1 VSLLRLGPE
10 HHVVL
15 FTMHHIVS
23 DGWSMEVLVHEL
35 SEIYRAYASLGVP
48 SPLAPLPVQ
57 YADFAVWQRR
67 LVEGK
72 LLDQQLAYWKER
84 LGGTPPRLEL
94 PTDRPRPA
102 VNSYRGATHRFTLP
116 ARLTAE
122 LRALARREG
131 ATLYMVLLS
140 AFKALLALYSGQEE
154 VVVGSPVANRVR
166 VETEGLIGCL
176 INTLALRTRVG
187 GNPTFR
193 ELLGR
198 VREVVLGAHAHQEIP
213 FEFVVEALQPERR
226 GNYNPLFQVWFMLQ
240 SGKGERLESAGLTL
254 RPLEVGGGS
263 AQFDLTLAMEEHG
276 AEVAGSWNYSTDLFD
291 PETVTEMAGHYQALL
306 ESVLTPDGINCGI
319 LDISLSGTGLAPR
332 EPAAAVKGAPDAHEE
347 EDQYAF

>member
-1 VSLLRLGPE
+1 
-10 HHVVL
+10 
-15 FTMHHIVS
+15 M
-23 DGWSMEVLVHEL
+23 
-35 SEIYRAYASLGVP
+35 
-48 SPLAPLPVQ
+48 
-57 YADFAVWQRR
+57 
-67 LVEGK
+67 VEGG
-72 LLDQQLAYWKER
+72 LLDRQLAYWKER

-94 PTDRPRPA
+94 PADRPRPA
-102 VNSYRGATHRFTLP
+102 VNSYRGARHSFTLP

-176 INTLALRTRVG
+176 INTLALRTKVG

-193 ELLGR
+193 ELLAR
-198 VREVVLGAHAHQEIP
+198 VREAVLGAHAHQEIP
-213 FEFVVEALQPERR
+213 FELVVEALQPERR

-240 SGKGERLESAGLTL
+240 SGKGERVESAGLTL

-276 AEVAGSWNYSTDLFD
+276 AEVAGSWTYSTDLFD
-291 PETVTEMAGHYQALL
+291 CETVTEMAGHYRGLL
-306 ESVLTPDGINCGI
+306 ESLLAPGGVDCGI
-319 LDISLSGTGLAPR
+319 LDISLEGAG
-332 EPAAAVKGAPDAHEE
+332 AAARENAAATHDAPDAREE
-347 EDQYAF
+347 EGQYAF